1 VTAIETTGSG
11 LIAAL
16 EQSWDQPQPPPNSPE
31 VVVLT
36 GTSLSPSAVHLDATG
51 PRRRRPPG
59 QGHPTEHGQAAALDR
74 SAARRK
80 PELFVAGECLA
91 EGPARPCRPCCM
103 RPSTPPR
110 PRGQRHLPRGKY
122 HNKREFVALAGE
134 LGLAWPDGQRPHP
147 VIGFSDVQLTEHTVA
162 DSADTLTYLDAAIR
176 LDRDPVGLLGGQEKG
191 QGGGE
196 AGRDGEGSSPPARR
210 ASGSRSSVAASRPG
224 RSGSGPGSTPPDR
237 ITCGVR
243 GQDFHPRR
251 AWSSAI
257 VPVRG
262 P

>member
-237 ITCGVR
+237 ITCGICSR
-243 GQDFHPRR
+243 GQDFQPENAGHQDHAR
-251 AWSSAI
+251 
-257 VPVRG
+257 
-262 P
+262 